1 MLNHLGLRQLII
13 VVACVGL
20 AACGFKLAGTADLP
34 AELSTIHLVTRN
46 FSEQQQD
53 ELRGRLTRA
62 GASVVNQS
70 TAEAVLL
77 AVTFNVLPDQRQ
89 ASAGSSGRYVERIA
103 RSLNFSLKS
112 PTGEVILPP
121 TTLLRQNDTE
131 LDDNNLLASNREKNN
146 VIKDLEQALF
156 KQLINQLQRI

>member
-1 MLNHLGLRQLII
+1 MVNHLGLRQLII

-46 FSEQQQD
+46 FSKQQQD